1 MGFFDI
7 FTGGNSGLSKDANNL
22 GSLAGYSTGVGEK
35 GTTAALNY
43 DLGLLSGDPSR
54 VAQTLAPEQQ
64 QIQTQAGQNRNTVA
78 QFGNRGGGMNAVMAG
93 LDDATR
99 AKLLALTGGLRQ
111 GAAANAG
118 NLGTANLGLAQQGTM
133 DKAKLD
139 QMMHENLLN
148 GIFGKAI
155 SAGIGGLEK
164 WGLSK
169 LPGANANAGTGNGG
183 GGVSNFAG
191 IQTSPDTS
199 VDNYQIPYV

>member
-1 MGFFDI
+1 MGVGGWLGGLLAGANPTLSGDI
-7 FTGGNSGLSKDANNL
+7 KKMGD
-22 GSLAGYSTGVGEK
+22 LAGYSTGVGEK

-43 DLGLLSGDPSR
+43 DLGLLSGDPSK

-118 NLGTANLGLAQQGTM
+118 NLGTANLGLAQSGTM
-133 DKAKLD
+133 NQAQLSQEQLQNYINSILGK
-139 QMMHENLLN
+139 
-148 GIFGKAI
+148 GISTAVSSAETAGLGKA
-155 SAGIGGLEK
+155 GL
-164 WGLSK
+164 
-169 LPGANANAGTGNGG
+169 
-183 GGVSNFAG
+183 
-191 IQTSPDTS
+191 
-199 VDNYQIPYV
+199 